1 MNNKQNSTTEL
12 KRLKVLKK
20 EKDRRTKMAAG
31 PETSTSPAV
40 LTLTDM
46 TGPLWWS
53 IFITTSPVNS
63 DVIMIRESSP
73 PLTMTELF
81 SAGVRL
87 RTGAMCSLKHI
98 RGSINIHVIWYS
110 YMNVEY
116 VSGILHEHEVPISQS
131 RGRYKNTFCTVD
143 RNFYILLQMQCF
155 TNSLMSHTCHSK
167 ITILLLLY
175 AEL

>member
-1 MNNKQNSTTEL
+1 MNSKQNSTTEL

-53 IFITTSPVNS
+53 IFITTSPVNN
-63 DVIMIRESSP
+63 DVIIIRESSP

-98 RGSINIHVIWYS
+98 MRSINIHVIWYNYTYVNYVS
-110 YMNVEY
+110 NMLQEHGVLMSQSWGRYMN
-116 VSGILHEHEVPISQS
+116 I
-131 RGRYKNTFCTVD
+131 FCMVD
-143 RNFYILLQMQCF
+143 RNFYTLLQIRCF
-155 TNSLMSHTCHSK
+155 TNSLMSCTCHRK
-167 ITILLLLY
+167 ITTLLLWYTKL
-175 AEL
+175 

>member
-87 RTGAMCSLKHI
+87 RTGAMCSLQHI
-98 RGSINIHVIWYS
+98 IRSINTHLIWYN
-110 YMNVEY
+110 YMFVKY
-116 VSGILHEHEVPISQS
+116 VSVILHEQEIPINQSQ
-131 RGRYKNTFCTVD
+131 GRYINTFCMVD
-143 RNFYILLQMQCF
+143 RNFYF
-155 TNSLMSHTCHSK
+155 
-167 ITILLLLY
+167 
-175 AEL
+175 